1 MKGAYQAFQRG
12 DIDTVLE
19 AFDPNIEWISPG
31 PAEGPFSGMR
41 QDQTAVREFFA
52 TLNDTL
58 DIQRLEPAEF
68 LAVEDKVIVLGVDT
82 SRVKATD
89 TVVEGEW
96 AHVMTIRNGKVT
108 RFHEYADTSAIV
120 AAMQKAEVV

>member
-1 MKGAYQAFQRG
+1 
-12 DIDTVLE
+12 
-19 AFDPNIEWISPG
+19 
-31 PAEGPFSGMR
+31 MR